1 MKINIHNYIKQYYCH
16 EYQHRRVREV
26 DSIEAISRHHIV
38 AALVARFLWL
48 AKTSFPK
55 KQI

>member
-1 MKINIHNYIKQYYCH
+1 MKINIHNYIKQDYCH